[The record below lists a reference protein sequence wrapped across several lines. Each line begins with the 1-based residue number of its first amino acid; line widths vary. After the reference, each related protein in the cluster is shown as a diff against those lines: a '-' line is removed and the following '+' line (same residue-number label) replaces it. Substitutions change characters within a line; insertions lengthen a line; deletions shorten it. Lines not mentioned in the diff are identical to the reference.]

1 MPIEQPGHSAEP
13 TRAGARA
20 TARAQGRPAKGGASQ
35 SPDTAGPGNTAGPA
49 NTANPAGRTAPVRR
63 RSLADELR
71 SWPVA
76 RLANL
81 LALRPDL
88 AVPPPASIAAL
99 AERASQ
105 RASVALAMDRLDA
118 FTLQVLQ
125 ALAVSP
131 EPVTPESTAALLGL
145 PAEGAVREAVT
156 VLRDTALVWGPDEG
170 LRPLVNA
177 REALGEHPVG
187 LGPPLASALNNSSPA
202 WLQGVLRRL
211 GLPATPDPV
220 TAVDSIAAL
229 VADPP
234 RMRAV
239 LDRAPAGVEA
249 VLEKLVWGPP
259 FGKVG
264 TAAVAAGD
272 PEAGAA
278 PDSGWG
284 GTADAANT
292 ANTADTAEPGDP
304 ATGSPLEWLLERGLL
319 GRWTEDTVVLP
330 REIAFFLRRHV
341 FGSGLH
347 RDLAAEPPAVP
358 VAQHD
363 ARRADEAAA
372 AAATT
377 VPRRVEELLDAWA
390 AGPPG
395 VLRSGGAGIR
405 DLRRTALLLDVPEE
419 EAAFLAELA
428 YAAGLVAADLASG
441 FWLPTPAYDRWLDLP
456 PERRW
461 AELAAAW
468 LVSDRAAGRVGQPDE
483 RNRQVAPLSAEV
495 ASWAV
500 TELRRDLLAELDRLP
515 RGGTAALDAVV
526 DRLFWERPRRS
537 GPAVRQLVEWTLR
550 EAVWLGLV
558 APVRGA
564 AGILSGHGRA
574 LLLGP
579 SRDDLAAALAGALPE
594 PVRHVL
600 VQGDLTA
607 IAPGPL
613 APDVAREMA
622 LIADVESAGAATVY
636 RFTTA
641 SVRRAFDAGRTADD
655 LHTFLAEH
663 ALHGIPQAL
672 TYLVDDVARRQGR
685 IRVGAAVS
693 YVRADNDAALAEM
706 LADRRTG
713 GLGLR
718 RVAPGVAVSELPP
731 GELLAGLR
739 ANGYAPMAENEDG
752 SGATPVVATAR
763 ARRATSFHPYAVQ
776 RPALPGSAAMIAL
789 AEDLAAGG

>member
-1 MPIEQPGHSAEP
+1 M
-13 TRAGARA
+13 TRANRG
-20 TARAQGRPAKGGASQ
+20 PAAGGASQ
-35 SPDTAGPGNTAGPA
+35 GSDTSGPA
-49 NTANPAGRTAPVRR
+49 AAATSAPRR

-71 SWPVA
+71 SWPVE

-81 LALRPDL
+81 LAARPDL

-131 EPVTPESTAALLGL
+131 EPVTAASTTELLGLSVLDEVADAIADLRDAALL
-145 PAEGAVREAVT
+145 
-156 VLRDTALVWGPDEG
+156 WGPDEA

-177 REALGEHPVG
+177 REALGENPVG

-202 WLQGVLRRL
+202 GMQGFLHRL

-220 TAVDSIAAL
+220 SAVGSISAL
-229 VADPP
+229 AADPP

-239 LDRAPAGVEA
+239 LDSAPSGVEA

-259 FGKVG
+259 FGRINQPS
-264 TAAVAAGD
+264 AEDEAVAPAPD
-272 PEAGAA
+272 AA
-278 PDSGWG
+278 PDAG
-284 GTADAANT
+284 
-292 ANTADTAEPGDP
+292 
-304 ATGSPLEWLLERGLL
+304 GSPLEWLLARGIL
-319 GRWTEDTVVLP
+319 GRWTDDTVVLP

-341 FGSGLH
+341 FGTGLH
-347 RDLAAEPPAVP
+347 RDLASDPPPVP
-358 VAQHD
+358 VVQHD
-363 ARRADEAAA
+363 ARTADAAA
-372 AAATT
+372 GAAAIA

-390 AGPPG
+390 SGPPG

-405 DLRRTALLLDVPEE
+405 DLRRTAALLDAPEE

-468 LVSDRAAGRVGQPDE
+468 LVSDRAAGRVGSPDE

-500 TELRRDLLAELDRLP
+500 TELRRDLLGELDRLP
-515 RGGTAALDAVV
+515 PGATTPLPALV

-537 GPAVRQLVEWTLR
+537 GPAMRQLVDWTLR

-558 APVRGA
+558 APVRGG
-564 AGILSGHGRA
+564 AGILAAHGRA
-574 LLLGP
+574 LLLGRP
-579 SRDDLAAALAGALPE
+579 REALAAALGRALPE

-600 VQGDLTA
+600 IQGDLTA

-613 APDVAREMA
+613 APEVAREMA
-622 LIADVESAGAATVY
+622 LIADIESSGAATVY

-641 SVRRAFDAGRTADD
+641 SVRRAFDAGRGAAD
-655 LHTFLAEH
+655 LHAFLAEH
-663 ALHGIPQAL
+663 SLHEIPQAL
-672 TYLVDDVARRQGR
+672 SYLVDDVARRHGR
-685 IRVGAAVS
+685 VRVGSAVS
-693 YVRADNDAALAEM
+693 YVRADNDAALTEM
-706 LADRRTG
+706 LADRRIG

-718 RVAPGVAVSELPP
+718 RIAPGVAVSELPP
-731 GELLAGLR
+731 EELLEGLR
-739 ANGYAPMAENEDG
+739 TNGYAPMGENEDG
-752 SGATPVVATAR
+752 SGAPVVVATSR

-776 RPALPGSAAMIAL
+776 RQALPGSAAVVGL
-789 AEDLAAGG
+789 AQELAAGG

>member
-1 MPIEQPGHSAEP
+1 M
-13 TRAGARA
+13 TRADRG
-20 TARAQGRPAKGGASQ
+20 PAGGGASQ
-35 SPDTAGPGNTAGPA
+35 GSDTPPARTGANGTGSPASASVP
-49 NTANPAGRTAPVRR
+49 RR

-71 SWPVA
+71 SWTVE

-81 LALRPDL
+81 LAARPDL
-88 AVPPPASIAAL
+88 AVPPPVSLASL

-118 FTLQVLQ
+118 LTLQVLQ

-131 EPVTPESTAALLGL
+131 EPVTASSTAALLGL
-145 PAEGAVREAVT
+145 PEQGAVADAIEQ
-156 VLRDTALVWGPDEG
+156 LRDTALLWGPDEG

-177 REALGEHPVG
+177 REALGENPVG

-202 WLQGVLRRL
+202 GMQQFLRRL

-220 TAVDSIAAL
+220 SAVGSISALAAD
-229 VADPP
+229 AP

-239 LDRAPAGVEA
+239 LDSAPAGVEA

-259 FGKVG
+259 FGRISLSADDDAYEAE
-264 TAAVAAGD
+264 TQD
-272 PEAGAA
+272 PETDAD
-278 PDSGWG
+278 PDSG
-284 GTADAANT
+284 
-292 ANTADTAEPGDP
+292 TAEPSE
-304 ATGSPLEWLLERGLL
+304 SPLEWLLARGIL

-347 RDLAAEPPAVP
+347 RDLAAEPPAIAI
-358 VAQHD
+358 AQHD
-363 ARRADEAAA
+363 PRNADAAA
-372 AAATT
+372 GAAAIA
-377 VPRRVEELLDAWA
+377 VPRRIEELLDAWA

-405 DLRRTALLLDVPEE
+405 DLRRTAALLDVPEE
-419 EAAFLAELA
+419 EAAFLIELA

-468 LVSDRAAGRVGQPDE
+468 LVSDRAAGRVGAPDE

-500 TELRRDLLAELDRLP
+500 TEMRRDLLGELDRLP
-515 RGGTAALDAVV
+515 QGATTALDAVV
-526 DRLFWERPRRS
+526 ERLFWERPRRS
-537 GPAVRQLVEWTLR
+537 GPAMRQLVDWTLR

-558 APVRGA
+558 APVRGG
-564 AGILSGHGRA
+564 AGILAAHGRA
-574 LLLGP
+574 LLLGLP
-579 SRDDLAAALAGALPE
+579 RDALASALGAALPE

-600 VQGDLTA
+600 IQGDLTA

-613 APDVAREMA
+613 APEVAREMA
-622 LIADVESAGAATVY
+622 LIADIESAGAATVY

-641 SVRRAFDAGRTADD
+641 SVRRAFDAGRAADD
-655 LHTFLAEH
+655 LHAFLAEH
-663 ALHGIPQAL
+663 SLHEIPQAL
-672 TYLVDDVARRQGR
+672 SYLVDDVARRHGR
-685 IRVGAAVS
+685 VRVGAAVS
-693 YVRADNDAALAEM
+693 YVRADNDAALTEM

-718 RVAPGVAVSELPP
+718 RIAPGVAVSELPP
-731 GELLAGLR
+731 AELLEGLR

-752 SGATPVVATAR
+752 SGAPVVVATAR

-776 RPALPGSAAMIAL
+776 RQALPGSAAVVGL

>member
-20 TARAQGRPAKGGASQ
+20 TARAVADPAEGGASQ
-35 SPDTAGPGNTAGPA
+35 SPDS
-49 NTANPAGRTAPVRR
+49 AGRSAPPVRR

-71 SWPVA
+71 AWPA
-76 RLANL
+76 ERLANL
-81 LALRPDL
+81 LATRPDL
-88 AVPPPASIAAL
+88 AVPPPASLAAL

-131 EPVTPESTAALLGL
+131 EPVTAASTAALLGL
-145 PAEGAVREAVT
+145 PGDGTVDGAIAL
-156 VLRDTALVWGPDEG
+156 LRDAALVWGPDEG

-177 REALGEHPVG
+177 REALGENPVG

-202 WLQGVLRRL
+202 WLQAVLRRL

-220 TAVDSIAAL
+220 TAVGAIAAL
-229 VADPP
+229 AADPP
-234 RMRAV
+234 RMRGV
-239 LDRAPAGVEA
+239 LDEAPAGVEA

-259 FGKVG
+259 FGKIG
-264 TAAVAAGD
+264 TGPGEDGAGREAAA
-272 PEAGAA
+272 
-278 PDSGWG
+278 
-284 GTADAANT
+284 
-292 ANTADTAEPGDP
+292 
-304 ATGSPLEWLLERGLL
+304 GSPLEWLLERGIL
-319 GRWTEDTVVLP
+319 GRWNEDTVVLP

-390 AGPPG
+390 SGPPG

-405 DLRRTALLLDVPEE
+405 DLRRTALLLDASEE
-419 EAAFLAELA
+419 ETAFLAELA

-468 LVSDRAAGRVGQPDE
+468 LVSDRAAGRVGMPDE

-500 TELRRDLLAELDRLP
+500 TELRRDLLGELDRLP
-515 RGGTAALDAVV
+515 KGATTGTDAVV

-564 AGILSGHGRA
+564 AGILATHGRA
-574 LLLGP
+574 LLLGLP
-579 SRDDLAAALAGALPE
+579 RDALASALAAALPE

-600 VQGDLTA
+600 IQGDLTA

-622 LIADVESAGAATVY
+622 LVADIESAGAATVY

-641 SVRRAFDAGRTADD
+641 SVRRAFDAGRAADD
-655 LHTFLAEH
+655 LHAFLAEH
-663 ALHGIPQAL
+663 SLHEIPQAL
-672 TYLVDDVARRQGR
+672 TYLVDDVARRHGR

-693 YVRADNDAALAEM
+693 YVRADNDAALTEM

-731 GELLAGLR
+731 EELLEGLR

-752 SGATPVVATAR
+752 SGATPVRATSR

-776 RPALPGSAAMIAL
+776 RPALPGSAAVVAL

>member
-1 MPIEQPGHSAEP
+1 M
-13 TRAGARA
+13 TRAERG
-20 TARAQGRPAKGGASQ
+20 PAGSGASQ
-35 SPDTAGPGNTAGPA
+35 GSDTVGPAAGAGPGRARRASAPGGGGAAASVPA
-49 NTANPAGRTAPVRR
+49 PTTAPASAPRR

-71 SWPVA
+71 SWPVG
-76 RLANL
+76 RLADL

-88 AVPPPASIAAL
+88 AVPPPPSIAAL

-131 EPVTPESTAALLGL
+131 EPVTAGSTAALLGV
-145 PAEGAVREAVT
+145 PEEGAVVEAISQ
-156 VLRDTALVWGPDEG
+156 LRDAALLWGPDEG

-177 REALGEHPVG
+177 REALGENPVG

-202 WLQGVLRRL
+202 GMQEFLRRL
-211 GLPATPDPV
+211 GLPATADPV
-220 TAVDSIAAL
+220 SAVGSIAAL
-229 VADPP
+229 AADAP

-239 LDRAPAGVEA
+239 LDTAPAGVEA

-259 FGKVG
+259 FGTIG
-264 TAAVAAGD
+264 ITESAED
-272 PEAGAA
+272 EADSAAA
-278 PDSGWG
+278 PSKSAIDAPAAETAG
-284 GTADAANT
+284 GAGSADAA
-292 ANTADTAEPGDP
+292 E
-304 ATGSPLEWLLERGLL
+304 SPLEWLLARGIL
-319 GRWTEDTVVLP
+319 GRWTSDTVVLP

-341 FGSGLH
+341 FGHGLH
-347 RDLAAEPPAVP
+347 RDLAADPPAVP
-358 VAQHD
+358 VTEHD
-363 ARRADEAAA
+363 SRHADAAAA

-405 DLRRTALLLDVPEE
+405 DLRRTSALLDVPEE

-468 LVSDRAAGRVGQPDE
+468 LVSDRAAGRVGAADE

-500 TELRRDLLAELDRLP
+500 TELRRDLLGELDRLP
-515 RGGTAALDAVV
+515 PGGTTTLEALVG
-526 DRLFWERPRRS
+526 RLFWERPRRS
-537 GPAVRQLVEWTLR
+537 GPAVRQLVDWTLR

-558 APVRGA
+558 APVRGG
-564 AGILSGHGRA
+564 AGILATHGRA
-574 LLLGP
+574 LLLGLP
-579 SRDDLAAALAGALPE
+579 RDALASALGAALPE

-600 VQGDLTA
+600 IQGDLTA

-613 APDVAREMA
+613 APEVAREMA
-622 LIADVESAGAATVY
+622 LIADIESAGAATVY

-641 SVRRAFDAGRTADD
+641 SVRRAFDAGRGADD
-655 LHTFLAEH
+655 LHAFLAEH
-663 ALHGIPQAL
+663 SLHEIPQAL
-672 TYLVDDVARRQGR
+672 AYLVDDVARRHGR
-685 IRVGAAVS
+685 IRVGAAIS
-693 YVRADNDAALAEM
+693 YVRADNDAALTEM

-718 RVAPGVAVSELPP
+718 RIAPGVAVSELPP
-731 GELLAGLR
+731 EELLEGLR

-752 SGATPVVATAR
+752 SGAPVVVATSR

-776 RPALPGSAAMIAL
+776 RQALPGSAAVVAL

>member
-1 MPIEQPGHSAEP
+1 MP
-13 TRAGARA
+13 RAD
-20 TARAQGRPAKGGASQ
+20 QG
-35 SPDTAGPGNTAGPA
+35 SPLP
-49 NTANPAGRTAPVRR
+49 RRR

-71 SWPVA
+71 SWPVR
-76 RLANL
+76 RLADL
-81 LALRPDL
+81 LAVRPDL

-131 EPVTPESTAALLGL
+131 EPVTASSTAELVGLPEDEVAEAIALLRNAALL
-145 PAEGAVREAVT
+145 
-156 VLRDTALVWGPDEG
+156 WGPDEG
-170 LRPLVNA
+170 LRPLVNV
-177 REALGEHPVG
+177 REALGDNPVG

-202 WLQGVLRRL
+202 GMQEFLRRL
-211 GLPATPDPV
+211 GLPTTADPV
-220 TAVDSIAAL
+220 SAVGSISALAAD
-229 VADPP
+229 AP

-239 LDRAPAGVEA
+239 LDAAPAGVEA

-259 FGKVG
+259 FGRM
-264 TAAVAAGD
+264 TAVD
-272 PEAGAA
+272 SVDSAGAA
-278 PDSGWG
+278 
-284 GTADAANT
+284 DAADSVD
-292 ANTADTAEPGDP
+292 AAEPDE
-304 ATGSPLEWLLERGLL
+304 SPLEWLLARGIL

-341 FGSGLH
+341 FGAGLH
-347 RDLAAEPPAVP
+347 RDLAAEPPAVA
-358 VAQHD
+358 VTQHD
-363 ARRADEAAA
+363 ARNADVAAGAAA
-372 AAATT
+372 VA

-405 DLRRTALLLDVPEE
+405 DLRRTAALLDVPEP

-441 FWLPTPAYDRWLDLP
+441 FWLPTPSYDRWLDLP

-468 LVSDRAAGRVGQPDE
+468 LASDRAAGRVGAPDE

-495 ASWAV
+495 SSWAV
-500 TELRRDLLAELDRLP
+500 TELRRDLLGELDRLP
-515 RGGTAALDAVV
+515 AGATTALDAVV

-537 GPAVRQLVEWTLR
+537 GPAMRELVGWTLR

-558 APVRGA
+558 APVRGG
-564 AGILSGHGRA
+564 AGILAAHGRA
-574 LLLGP
+574 ALLGLP
-579 SRDDLAAALAGALPE
+579 RDALASALGAALPE

-600 VQGDLTA
+600 IQGDLTA

-613 APDVAREMA
+613 APEVAREMA
-622 LIADVESAGAATVY
+622 LIADIESAGAATVY

-641 SVRRAFDAGRTADD
+641 SVRRAFDAGRAADD
-655 LHTFLAEH
+655 LHAFLAEH
-663 ALHGIPQAL
+663 SLHEIPQAL
-672 TYLVDDVARRQGR
+672 AYLVDDVARRHGR
-685 IRVGAAVS
+685 VRVGTATS
-693 YVRADNDAALAEM
+693 YVRADNDAALTEL

-718 RVAPGVAVSELPP
+718 RIAPGVAVSELPP
-731 GELLAGLR
+731 EELLEGLR

-752 SGATPVVATAR
+752 SGAPVVVATAR

-776 RPALPGSAAMIAL
+776 RQALPGSAAVVAL

>member
-1 MPIEQPGHSAEP
+1 
-13 TRAGARA
+13 
-20 TARAQGRPAKGGASQ
+20 
-35 SPDTAGPGNTAGPA
+35 
-49 NTANPAGRTAPVRR
+49 
-63 RSLADELR
+63 LAD
-71 SWPVA
+71 
-76 RLANL
+76 L
-81 LALRPDL
+81 LAARPDL

-105 RASVALAMDRLDA
+105 RASVAAAMDRLDA

-131 EPVTPESTAALLGL
+131 EPVTAASTAALLGV
-145 PAEGAVREAVT
+145 PEEGAVVAAIA
-156 VLRDTALVWGPDEG
+156 VLRDTALLWGPDEG

-177 REALGEHPVG
+177 REALGENPVG

-202 WLQGVLRRL
+202 GMQEFLRRL
-211 GLPATPDPV
+211 GLPATADPV
-220 TAVDSIAAL
+220 SAVGAIAAL
-229 VADPP
+229 AGDAP

-239 LDRAPAGVEA
+239 LDAAPAGAEA

-259 FGKVG
+259 FGRVG
-264 TAAVAAGD
+264 VAGDDFDRHGLDDDDRDGLDGADREGDGLDDEAMAPSSPDPHAAAVT
-272 PEAGAA
+272 E
-278 PDSGWG
+278 
-284 GTADAANT
+284 
-292 ANTADTAEPGDP
+292 
-304 ATGSPLEWLLERGLL
+304 SPLEWLLARGIL
-319 GRWTEDTVVLP
+319 GRWTSDTVVLP

-341 FGSGLH
+341 FGHGLH
-347 RDLAAEPPAVP
+347 RDLASDPPPVP

-363 ARRADEAAA
+363 AGNADASAGAAA
-372 AAATT
+372 VA

-405 DLRRTALLLDVPEE
+405 DLRRTAALLDVPEE

-468 LVSDRAAGRVGQPDE
+468 LVSDRAAGRVGSPDE

-515 RGGTAALDAVV
+515 RGGTTTLDALV

-537 GPAVRQLVEWTLR
+537 GPAVRQLVDFTLR

-558 APVRGA
+558 APVRGG
-564 AGILSGHGRA
+564 AGILATHGRA
-574 LLLGP
+574 LLLGLP
-579 SRDDLAAALAGALPE
+579 RDALASALGAALPA

-600 VQGDLTA
+600 IQGDLTA

-613 APDVAREMA
+613 APEVAREMA
-622 LIADVESAGAATVY
+622 LIADIESAGAATVY

-641 SVRRAFDAGRTADD
+641 SVRRAFDAGRGADD
-655 LHTFLAEH
+655 LHAFLAEH
-663 ALHGIPQAL
+663 SLHEIPQAL
-672 TYLVDDVARRQGR
+672 TYLVDDVARRHGR
-685 IRVGAAVS
+685 IRVGAAIS
-693 YVRADNDAALAEM
+693 YVRADNDAALTEM

-731 GELLAGLR
+731 EELLDGLR

-752 SGATPVVATAR
+752 SGAPTVVATSR

-776 RPALPGSAAMIAL
+776 RQPLPGSAAVVAL

>member
-1 MPIEQPGHSAEP
+1 M
-13 TRAGARA
+13 TRADRGAA
-20 TARAQGRPAKGGASQ
+20 GVGASQ
-35 SPDTAGPGNTAGPA
+35 SPDTSGPGTA
-49 NTANPAGRTAPVRR
+49 RTSTPRK

-71 SWPVA
+71 SWPVE

-81 LALRPDL
+81 LAVRPDL
-88 AVPPPASIAAL
+88 AVPRPTSIAAL

-105 RASVALAMDRLDA
+105 RASVASAMDRLDA

-131 EPVTPESTAALLGL
+131 EPVTASSTAELLGL
-145 PAEGAVREAVT
+145 HEEGEVAEAIT
-156 VLRDTALVWGPDEG
+156 LLRDTALLWGPDEG

-177 REALGEHPVG
+177 REALGENPVG

-202 WLQGVLRRL
+202 GMQEFLRRL

-220 TAVDSIAAL
+220 SAVGSISALAAD
-229 VADPP
+229 AP

-239 LDRAPAGVEA
+239 LDSAPPGVEA

-259 FGKVG
+259 FGRIG
-264 TAAVAAGD
+264 LSADDAD
-272 PEAGAA
+272 EADEVETQPA
-278 PDSGWG
+278 DSS
-284 GTADAANT
+284 
-292 ANTADTAEPGDP
+292 E
-304 ATGSPLEWLLERGLL
+304 SPLEWLLARGIL

-341 FGSGLH
+341 FGTGLH
-347 RDLAAEPPAVP
+347 RDLAAEPPAVA
-358 VAQHD
+358 VTQHD
-363 ARRADEAAA
+363 ARNADAAA
-372 AAATT
+372 GAAAIA
-377 VPRRVEELLDAWA
+377 VPRRVEEVLDAWA

-405 DLRRTALLLDVPEE
+405 DLRRTAALLDVPEE

-468 LVSDRAAGRVGQPDE
+468 LVCDRAAGRVGAPDE

-500 TELRRDLLAELDRLP
+500 TELRRDLLGELDRLP
-515 RGGTAALDAVV
+515 RGATTALDALV

-537 GPAVRQLVEWTLR
+537 GPAMRQLVDWTLR

-558 APVRGA
+558 APVRGG
-564 AGILSGHGRA
+564 AGILSTHGRA
-574 LLLGP
+574 LLLGLP
-579 SRDDLAAALAGALPE
+579 RDALASALGAALPE
-594 PVRHVL
+594 PVHHVL
-600 VQGDLTA
+600 IQGDLTA

-613 APDVAREMA
+613 APEVAREMA
-622 LIADVESAGAATVY
+622 LIADIESAGAATVY

-641 SVRRAFDAGRTADD
+641 SVRRAFDAGRAAGD
-655 LHTFLAEH
+655 LHAFLAEH
-663 ALHGIPQAL
+663 SLHEIPQAL
-672 TYLVDDVARRQGR
+672 TYLVDDVARRHGR
-685 IRVGAAVS
+685 VRVGAAIS
-693 YVRADNDAALAEM
+693 YVRADNDAALTEM

-718 RVAPGVAVSELPP
+718 RIAPGVAVSELSP
-731 GELLAGLR
+731 GELLEGLR

-752 SGATPVVATAR
+752 SGAPVVVATAR

-776 RPALPGSAAMIAL
+776 RQPLPGSAAVVAL
-789 AEDLAAGG
+789 AEELAAAG

>member
-1 MPIEQPGHSAEP
+1 M
-13 TRAGARA
+13 TRAEARSAGGKVSQGSDTPGSGGRANGA
-20 TARAQGRPAKGGASQ
+20 
-35 SPDTAGPGNTAGPA
+35 
-49 NTANPAGRTAPVRR
+49 APRR

-71 SWPVA
+71 SWPVE

-81 LALRPDL
+81 LAVRPDL

-131 EPVTPESTAALLGL
+131 EPVTAGSTAALLGV
-145 PAEGAVREAVT
+145 PEDGAVTEAVAL
-156 VLRDTALVWGPDEG
+156 LRDTALLWGPDEG

-177 REALGEHPVG
+177 REALGENPVG

-202 WLQGVLRRL
+202 GMQEFLRRL

-220 TAVDSIAAL
+220 SAVGAISALAAD
-229 VADPP
+229 AP

-239 LDRAPAGVEA
+239 LDAAPVGVEA

-259 FGKVG
+259 FGRIG
-264 TAAVAAGD
+264 TAADYVDA
-272 PEAGAA
+272 
-278 PDSGWG
+278 DSGANSGSG
-284 GTADAANT
+284 GSGGHRDDAA
-292 ANTADTAEPGDP
+292 AQVSDTAGSAESSE
-304 ATGSPLEWLLERGLL
+304 SPLEWLLARGIL

-347 RDLAAEPPAVP
+347 HDLASEPPAVA
-358 VAQHD
+358 VTQHD
-363 ARRADEAAA
+363 ARNADASAGAAA
-372 AAATT
+372 VA

-405 DLRRTALLLDVPEE
+405 DLRRTAALLDVPEE

-468 LVSDRAAGRVGQPDE
+468 LVSDRAAGRVGAPDE

-500 TELRRDLLAELDRLP
+500 TELRRDLLGELDRLP
-515 RGGTAALDAVV
+515 KGATTALDAVV

-537 GPAVRQLVEWTLR
+537 GPAVRQLVDWTLR
-550 EAVWLGLV
+550 EAVWLGVV
-558 APVRGA
+558 APVRGG
-564 AGILSGHGRA
+564 AGILSTHGRA
-574 LLLGP
+574 LLLGLP
-579 SRDDLAAALAGALPE
+579 RDALASALGAALPE

-600 VQGDLTA
+600 IQGDLTA

-613 APDVAREMA
+613 APELAREMA
-622 LIADVESAGAATVY
+622 LVADIESAGAATVY

-641 SVRRAFDAGRTADD
+641 SVRRAFDAGRGADD

-663 ALHGIPQAL
+663 SLHEIPQAL
-672 TYLVDDVARRQGR
+672 TYLVDDVARRHGR
-685 IRVGAAVS
+685 IRVGAAIS
-693 YVRADNDAALAEM
+693 YVRADNDAALTEM

-718 RVAPGVAVSELPP
+718 RIAPGVAVSELPP
-731 GELLAGLR
+731 SELLEGLR

-752 SGATPVVATAR
+752 SGAPVVVATAR

-776 RPALPGSAAMIAL
+776 RQALPGSTAVVGL
-789 AEDLAAGG
+789 AEDLVAGG

>member
-1 MPIEQPGHSAEP
+1 M
-13 TRAGARA
+13 TRADRGSVN
-20 TARAQGRPAKGGASQ
+20 GGASQ
-35 SPDTAGPGNTAGPA
+35 GSDTSGPA
-49 NTANPAGRTAPVRR
+49 AAATTALRR

-81 LALRPDL
+81 LAVRPDL

-131 EPVTPESTAALLGL
+131 EPVTASSTAALLGL
-145 PAEGAVREAVT
+145 PVQGEVAEAVAL
-156 VLRDTALVWGPDEG
+156 LRDTALLWGPDEG

-177 REALGEHPVG
+177 REALGENPVG

-202 WLQGVLRRL
+202 GMQAFLRRL

-220 TAVDSIAAL
+220 SAVGSISAL
-229 VADPP
+229 AADPP

-239 LDRAPAGVEA
+239 LDSAPVGVEA

-259 FGKVG
+259 FGRINQPSADEEEATEE
-264 TAAVAAGD
+264 TAEEPRGETAQSQAQAL
-272 PEAGAA
+272 
-278 PDSGWG
+278 DSG
-284 GTADAANT
+284 
-292 ANTADTAEPGDP
+292 E
-304 ATGSPLEWLLERGLL
+304 SPLEWLLARGIL

-347 RDLAAEPPAVP
+347 RDLASEPPPIAV
-358 VAQHD
+358 VQHD
-363 ARRADEAAA
+363 ARNADAAA
-372 AAATT
+372 GAAAIA

-390 AGPPG
+390 SGPPG

-405 DLRRTALLLDVPEE
+405 DLRRTAALLDVPEE

-468 LVSDRAAGRVGQPDE
+468 LVSDRAAGRVGAPDE

-515 RGGTAALDAVV
+515 PGATSPLEAVV

-537 GPAVRQLVEWTLR
+537 GPAVRQLVDWTLR

-558 APVRGA
+558 APVRGG
-564 AGILSGHGRA
+564 AGILAAHGRG
-574 LLLGP
+574 LLLGL
-579 SRDDLAAALAGALPE
+579 SRDALAATLAQALPE

-600 VQGDLTA
+600 IQGDLTA

-613 APDVAREMA
+613 APEVAREMA
-622 LIADVESAGAATVY
+622 LIADIESAGAATVY

-641 SVRRAFDAGRTADD
+641 SVRRAFDAGRAAGD
-655 LHTFLAEH
+655 LHAFLAEH
-663 ALHGIPQAL
+663 SLHEIPQAL
-672 TYLVDDVARRQGR
+672 TYLVDDVARRHGR
-685 IRVGAAVS
+685 VRVGSAVS
-693 YVRADNDAALAEM
+693 YVRADNDAALTEM

-718 RVAPGVAVSELPP
+718 RIAPGVAVSELPP
-731 GELLAGLR
+731 EELLEGLR
-739 ANGYAPMAENEDG
+739 TNGYAPMGENEDG
-752 SGATPVVATAR
+752 SGAPVVVATAR

-776 RPALPGSAAMIAL
+776 RQALPGSAAVVGL
-789 AEDLAAGG
+789 AEELAAGG

>member
-1 MPIEQPGHSAEP
+1 MPTEHPGHSVTP
-13 TRAGARA
+13 GTAGARA
-20 TARAQGRPAKGGASQ
+20 VTRADARKVSQSSDTIGSGEGANGGRPDAV
-35 SPDTAGPGNTAGPA
+35 PTP
-49 NTANPAGRTAPVRR
+49 RR

-71 SWPVA
+71 SWPVE

-81 LALRPDL
+81 LAVRPDL
-88 AVPPPASIAAL
+88 AVPPPTSIAAL

-131 EPVTPESTAALLGL
+131 EPVTASSTAALLGV
-145 PAEGAVREAVT
+145 PEDGAVTEAVAL
-156 VLRDTALVWGPDEG
+156 LRDTALLWGPDVG

-177 REALGEHPVG
+177 REALGENPVG

-202 WLQGVLRRL
+202 GMQEFLRRL

-220 TAVDSIAAL
+220 SAVGSISALAAD
-229 VADPP
+229 AP

-239 LDRAPAGVEA
+239 LDTAPVGAEA

-259 FGKVG
+259 FGRIG
-264 TAAVAAGD
+264 TAADSADSAGS
-272 PEAGAA
+272 AG
-278 PDSGWG
+278 SS
-284 GTADAANT
+284 GTATQASDAA
-292 ANTADTAEPGDP
+292 E
-304 ATGSPLEWLLERGLL
+304 SPLEWLLARGIL

-341 FGSGLH
+341 FGTGLH
-347 RDLAAEPPAVP
+347 HDLAGEPPAV
-358 VAQHD
+358 VVTHHD
-363 ARRADEAAA
+363 ARNADASAGAAA
-372 AAATT
+372 VA

-405 DLRRTALLLDVPEE
+405 DLRRTSALLNVPEE
-419 EAAFLAELA
+419 EAAFLVELA

-468 LVSDRAAGRVGQPDE
+468 LASDRAAGRVGAPDE

-500 TELRRDLLAELDRLP
+500 TELRRDLLGELDRLP
-515 RGGTAALDAVV
+515 RGATTALDAVV

-537 GPAVRQLVEWTLR
+537 GPAVRQLVDWTLR
-550 EAVWLGLV
+550 EAVWLGVV
-558 APVRGA
+558 APVRGG
-564 AGILSGHGRA
+564 AGILSTHGRA
-574 LLLGP
+574 LLLGLP
-579 SRDDLAAALAGALPE
+579 RDALASALGAALPE
-594 PVRHVL
+594 PVQHVL
-600 VQGDLTA
+600 IQGDLTA

-613 APDVAREMA
+613 APELAREMA
-622 LIADVESAGAATVY
+622 LVADIESAGAATVY

-641 SVRRAFDAGRTADD
+641 SVRRAFDAGRGADD
-655 LHTFLAEH
+655 LHAFLAEH
-663 ALHGIPQAL
+663 SLHEIPQAL
-672 TYLVDDVARRQGR
+672 TYLVDDVARRHGR
-685 IRVGAAVS
+685 IRVGAAIS
-693 YVRADNDAALAEM
+693 YVRADNDAALTEM

-718 RVAPGVAVSELPP
+718 RIAPGVAVSELPP
-731 GELLAGLR
+731 AELLEGLR

-752 SGATPVVATAR
+752 SGAPVVVATAR

-776 RPALPGSAAMIAL
+776 RQALPGSTAVVAL

>member
-1 MPIEQPGHSAEP
+1 
-13 TRAGARA
+13 
-20 TARAQGRPAKGGASQ
+20 
-35 SPDTAGPGNTAGPA
+35 
-49 NTANPAGRTAPVRR
+49 
-63 RSLADELR
+63 
-71 SWPVA
+71 VA

-81 LALRPDL
+81 LVTRPDL

-131 EPVTPESTAALLGL
+131 EPVTASSTAALLGL
-145 PAEGAVREAVT
+145 ADEGEVAEAVT
-156 VLRDTALVWGPDEG
+156 LLRDMALLWGPDEA

-177 REALGEHPVG
+177 REALGENPVG

-202 WLQGVLRRL
+202 GMQEFLRRL
-211 GLPATPDPV
+211 GLPPTPDPV
-220 TAVDSIAAL
+220 SAVGAISAL
-229 VADPP
+229 AADPP

-239 LDRAPAGVEA
+239 LDSAPSGVEA

-259 FGKVG
+259 FGRI
-264 TAAVAAGD
+264 THSVAD
-272 PEAGAA
+272 EAGPPESLQSPESPESQT
-278 PDSGWG
+278 PD
-284 GTADAANT
+284 T
-292 ANTADTAEPGDP
+292 E
-304 ATGSPLEWLLERGLL
+304 SPLEWLLARGLL

-341 FGSGLH
+341 FGTGLH
-347 RDLAAEPPAVP
+347 RDLAAEPPPVP
-358 VAQHD
+358 VVQHD
-363 ARRADEAAA
+363 ARNADAAA
-372 AAATT
+372 AAAAIA
-377 VPRRVEELLDAWA
+377 VPRRIEELLDAWA

-405 DLRRTALLLDVPEE
+405 DLRRTAALLDVPEE

-468 LVSDRAAGRVGQPDE
+468 LASDRAAGRVGAPDE

-500 TELRRDLLAELDRLP
+500 TELRRDLLGELGRLP
-515 RGGTAALDAVV
+515 SGATTGLDALA

-537 GPAVRQLVEWTLR
+537 GPAMRQLIDWTLR
-550 EAVWLGLV
+550 EAVWLGVV
-558 APVRGA
+558 APVRGG
-564 AGILSGHGRA
+564 AGTLAGHGRA

-579 SRDDLAAALAGALPE
+579 PRDALAAELGAALPE

-622 LIADVESAGAATVY
+622 LIADIESAGAATVY

-641 SVRRAFDAGRTADD
+641 SVRRAFDAGRAADD
-655 LHTFLAEH
+655 LHAFLAEH
-663 ALHGIPQAL
+663 SLHEIPQAL
-672 TYLVDDVARRQGR
+672 TYLVDDVARRHGR

-693 YVRADNDAALAEM
+693 YVRADNDAALTEM

-718 RVAPGVAVSELPP
+718 RIAPGVAVSELPP
-731 GELLAGLR
+731 EELLEGLR

-752 SGATPVVATAR
+752 SGAPVVLATAR

-776 RPALPGSAAMIAL
+776 RMAVPGSAAVTAL

>member
-1 MPIEQPGHSAEP
+1 M
-13 TRAGARA
+13 TRAAGAG
-20 TARAQGRPAKGGASQ
+20 TGGGASQ
-35 SPDTAGPGNTAGPA
+35 GSDTVGARGGVGALGV
-49 NTANPAGRTAPVRR
+49 RSAPVPRR

-71 SWPVA
+71 SWPVE

-81 LALRPDL
+81 LAVRPDL

-131 EPVTPESTAALLGL
+131 EPVTAASTVALLGV
-145 PAEGAVREAVT
+145 PEDGTVAEAIAL
-156 VLRDTALVWGPDEG
+156 LRDTALLWGPEEG

-177 REALGEHPVG
+177 REALGENPVG

-202 WLQGVLRRL
+202 RMQEFLRRL
-211 GLPATPDPV
+211 GLPATADPV
-220 TAVDSIAAL
+220 SAVGSIAAL
-229 VADPP
+229 AADPP
-234 RMRAV
+234 RMRSV
-239 LDRAPAGVEA
+239 LGTAPVGVEA

-259 FGKVG
+259 FGRVG
-264 TAAVAAGD
+264 VSAGEVGAGLDLELASALNPALDSALD
-272 PEAGAA
+272 PARGVEL
-278 PDSGWG
+278 
-284 GTADAANT
+284 T
-292 ANTADTAEPGDP
+292 ANPQGTDSSAVTSNPV
-304 ATGSPLEWLLERGLL
+304 TGTGPSESPLEWLLARGLL

-341 FGSGLH
+341 FGTGLH
-347 RDLAAEPPAVP
+347 HDLAAEPPAIAVT
-358 VAQHD
+358 QHD
-363 ARRADEAAA
+363 VRPADAAA
-372 AAATT
+372 GAAATA

-405 DLRRTALLLDVPEE
+405 DLRRTAALLDVPEE

-456 PERRW
+456 AERRW
-461 AELAAAW
+461 AELAVAW
-468 LVSDRAAGRVGQPDE
+468 LISDRAAGRVGAPDE

-500 TELRRDLLAELDRLP
+500 TELRRDLLGELDRLP
-515 RGGTAALDAVV
+515 KGATTSLDALVG
-526 DRLFWERPRRS
+526 RLFWERPRRS
-537 GPAVRQLVEWTLR
+537 GPAVRHLVDWTLR
-550 EAVWLGLV
+550 EAVWLGVV
-558 APVRGA
+558 APVRGG
-564 AGILSGHGRA
+564 AGILATHGRA
-574 LLLGP
+574 LLLGLP
-579 SRDDLAAALAGALPE
+579 REALASTLGAALPE

-600 VQGDLTA
+600 IQGDLTA

-613 APDVAREMA
+613 TPDVAREMA
-622 LIADVESAGAATVY
+622 LIADIESVGAATVY

-641 SVRRAFDAGRTADD
+641 SVRRAFDAGRGADD
-655 LHTFLAEH
+655 LHAFLAEH
-663 ALHGIPQAL
+663 SLHEIPQAL
-672 TYLVDDVARRQGR
+672 SYLVDDVARRHGR

-693 YVRADNDAALAEM
+693 YVRADNDAALTEM

-718 RVAPGVAVSELPP
+718 RIAPGVAVSELPP
-731 GELLAGLR
+731 EELLVGLR

-752 SGATPVVATAR
+752 SGAPVVVATSR

-776 RPALPGSAAMIAL
+776 RQALPGSAAVVGL
-789 AEDLAAGG
+789 AEELVAGG

>member
-1 MPIEQPGHSAEP
+1 MVG
-13 TRAGARA
+13 
-20 TARAQGRPAKGGASQ
+20 GRNHGSQ
-35 SPDTAGPGNTAGPA
+35 
-49 NTANPAGRTAPVRR
+49 PVRR

-71 SWPVA
+71 SWPA
-76 RLANL
+76 ERLANL
-81 LALRPDL
+81 LVMRPDL
-88 AVPPPASIAAL
+88 AVPPPASLAAL

-131 EPVTPESTAALLGL
+131 EPVTASAAAALLGL
-145 PAEGAVREAVT
+145 PGDPTVDEAIAL
-156 VLRDTALVWGPDEG
+156 LRDMALVWGPDEG

-177 REALGEHPVG
+177 REALGENPVG
-187 LGPPLASALNNSSPA
+187 LGPPLVSALNNLSPA

-220 TAVDSIAAL
+220 TAVGSLAAL
-229 VADPP
+229 AADAP
-234 RMRAV
+234 RMKAV
-239 LDRAPAGVEA
+239 LEEAPVGVEA

-264 TAAVAAGD
+264 ATTV
-272 PEAGAA
+272 EAGAE
-278 PDSGWG
+278 G
-284 GTADAANT
+284 GAEAGAGAEAAGEAQASTAAST
-292 ANTADTAEPGDP
+292 ALTESESE
-304 ATGSPLEWLLERGLL
+304 SPLEWLLERGIL
-319 GRWTEDTVVLP
+319 GRWSEDTVVLP

-372 AAATT
+372 AAATL
-377 VPRRVEELLDAWA
+377 VPRRLEELLDAWA
-390 AGPPG
+390 SGPPG

-468 LVSDRAAGRVGQPDE
+468 LVSDRAAGRVGLPDE

-500 TELRRDLLAELDRLP
+500 SELRRDLLAELDRLP
-515 RGGTAALDAVV
+515 KGATADTGAVV

-537 GPAVRQLVEWTLR
+537 GPVVRHLVEWTLR

-564 AGILSGHGRA
+564 AGILAAHGRA
-574 LLLGP
+574 LLLGL
-579 SRDDLAAALAGALPE
+579 SRDALASALAAALPE

-600 VQGDLTA
+600 IQGDLTA

-622 LIADVESAGAATVY
+622 LIADIESAGAATVY

-641 SVRRAFDAGRTADD
+641 SVRRAFDAGRAADD

-663 ALHGIPQAL
+663 SLHEIPQAL
-672 TYLVDDVARRQGR
+672 TYLVDDVARRHGR

-693 YVRADNDAALAEM
+693 YVRADNDAALTEM

-718 RVAPGVAVSELPP
+718 RVAPGVAVSELPAE
-731 GELLAGLR
+731 ELLEGLR
-739 ANGYAPMAENEDG
+739 ANGYAPMAESEEG
-752 SGATPVVATAR
+752 GGATPVRATSR

-776 RPALPGSAAMIAL
+776 RLALPGSAAVVAL
-789 AEDLAAGG
+789 AEELAAGG

>member
-1 MPIEQPGHSAEP
+1 MGDPAPG
-13 TRAGARA
+13 GV
-20 TARAQGRPAKGGASQ
+20 SQ
-35 SPDTAGPGNTAGPA
+35 SSDTAGPPA
-49 NTANPAGRTAPVRR
+49 APAGAPVVRR

-71 SWPVA
+71 SWSA
-76 RLANL
+76 DRLAEL
-81 LALRPDL
+81 LAARPDL

-131 EPVTPESTAALLGL
+131 EPVTAASTTALLGV
-145 PAEGAVREAVT
+145 PDDGRVPEAVAT
-156 VLRDTALVWGPDEG
+156 LRDAALVWGPDEG

-177 REALGEHPVG
+177 REALGENPVG
-187 LGPPLASALNNSSPA
+187 LGPPLVSALNNSSPA

-211 GLPATPDPV
+211 GLHATADPV
-220 TAVDSIAAL
+220 TAVGALAAL
-229 VADPP
+229 AADPP

-239 LDRAPAGVEA
+239 LDQAPAGAEA

-259 FGKVG
+259 FGRVG
-264 TAAVAAGD
+264 PWIGGSRPGAPAADPDAAPGPDAEPLGDSPESTAADG
-272 PEAGAA
+272 
-278 PDSGWG
+278 
-284 GTADAANT
+284 
-292 ANTADTAEPGDP
+292 
-304 ATGSPLEWLLERGLL
+304 GSPLEWLLERGIL

-347 RDLAAEPPAVP
+347 RDLAADPPAVP
-358 VAQHD
+358 VARHD
-363 ARRADEAAA
+363 ARHADEAAA
-372 AAATT
+372 AAATAA
-377 VPRRVEELLDAWA
+377 PRRVEELLDAWA
-390 AGPPG
+390 SGPPG

-405 DLRRTALLLDVPEE
+405 DLRRTALLLDVSEE
-419 EAAFLAELA
+419 EAAFFAELA
-428 YAAGLVAADLASG
+428 YSAGLVAADLASG
-441 FWLPTPAYDRWLDLP
+441 FWLPTPAYDRWLDLTP
-456 PERRW
+456 DRRW

-468 LVSDRAAGRVGQPDE
+468 LVSDRAAGRVGVPDD
-483 RNRQVAPLSAEV
+483 RNRQVAPLSPEV

-500 TELRRDLLAELDRLP
+500 PELRRDLLGELDRLP
-515 RGGTAALDAVV
+515 AGGTAAVDALV

-537 GPAVRQLVEWTLR
+537 GPAVRQLVDWTLR

-564 AGILSGHGRA
+564 AGILSAHGRA
-574 LLLGP
+574 ALLGLP
-579 SRDDLAAALAGALPE
+579 RDALAAALSAALPD

-600 VQGDLTA
+600 IQGDLTA

-622 LIADVESAGAATVY
+622 LVADIESAGAATVY

-641 SVRRAFDAGRTADD
+641 SVRRAFDAGRAADD
-655 LHTFLAEH
+655 LHAFLAEH
-663 ALHGIPQAL
+663 SLHEIPQAL
-672 TYLVDDVARRQGR
+672 TYLVDDVARRHGR

-693 YVRADNDAALAEM
+693 YVRADNDAALSEM

-718 RVAPGVAVSELPP
+718 RIAPGVAVSELPP
-731 GELLAGLR
+731 EELLEGLR

-752 SGATPVVATAR
+752 SGATPVVATPR
-763 ARRATSFHPYAVQ
+763 SRRATSFHPYAVQ
-776 RPALPGSAAMIAL
+776 RPALPGSAAVVAL

>member
-1 MPIEQPGHSAEP
+1 M
-13 TRAGARA
+13 TRADRGAA
-20 TARAQGRPAKGGASQ
+20 GVGASQ
-35 SPDTAGPGNTAGPA
+35 SPDTSGPGTA
-49 NTANPAGRTAPVRR
+49 RTSTPRK

-71 SWPVA
+71 SWPVE

-81 LALRPDL
+81 LAVRPDL
-88 AVPPPASIAAL
+88 AVPRPTSIAAL

-105 RASVALAMDRLDA
+105 RASVASAMDRLDA

-131 EPVTPESTAALLGL
+131 EPVTASSTAELLGL
-145 PAEGAVREAVT
+145 HEEGEVAEAIT
-156 VLRDTALVWGPDEG
+156 LLRDTALLWGPDEG

-177 REALGEHPVG
+177 REALGENPVG

-202 WLQGVLRRL
+202 GMQEFLRRL

-220 TAVDSIAAL
+220 SAVGSISALAAD
-229 VADPP
+229 AP

-239 LDRAPAGVEA
+239 LDSAPPGVEA

-259 FGKVG
+259 FGRIG
-264 TAAVAAGD
+264 LSADDAD
-272 PEAGAA
+272 EADEVETQPA
-278 PDSGWG
+278 DSS
-284 GTADAANT
+284 
-292 ANTADTAEPGDP
+292 E
-304 ATGSPLEWLLERGLL
+304 SPLEWLLARGIL

-341 FGSGLH
+341 FGTGLH
-347 RDLAAEPPAVP
+347 RDLAAEPPAVA
-358 VAQHD
+358 VTQHD
-363 ARRADEAAA
+363 ARNADAAA
-372 AAATT
+372 GAAAIA
-377 VPRRVEELLDAWA
+377 VPRRVGELLDAWA
-390 AGPPG
+390 AGPPS

-405 DLRRTALLLDVPEE
+405 DLRRTAALLDVPEE

-468 LVSDRAAGRVGQPDE
+468 LVCDRAAGRVGAPDE

-500 TELRRDLLAELDRLP
+500 TELRRDLLGELDRLP
-515 RGGTAALDAVV
+515 RGATTALDALV
-526 DRLFWERPRRS
+526 DRLFGERPRRS
-537 GPAVRQLVEWTLR
+537 GPAMRQLVDWTLR

-558 APVRGA
+558 APVRGG
-564 AGILSGHGRA
+564 AGILSTHGRA
-574 LLLGP
+574 LLLGLP
-579 SRDDLAAALAGALPE
+579 RDALASALGAALPE
-594 PVRHVL
+594 PVHHVL
-600 VQGDLTA
+600 IQGDLTA

-613 APDVAREMA
+613 APEVAREMA
-622 LIADVESAGAATVY
+622 LIADIESAGAATVY

-641 SVRRAFDAGRTADD
+641 SVRRAFDAGRAAGD
-655 LHTFLAEH
+655 LHAFLAEH
-663 ALHGIPQAL
+663 SLHEIPQAL
-672 TYLVDDVARRQGR
+672 TYLVDDVARRHGR
-685 IRVGAAVS
+685 VRVGAAIS
-693 YVRADNDAALAEM
+693 YVRADNDAALTEM

-718 RVAPGVAVSELPP
+718 RIAPGVAVSELSPE
-731 GELLAGLR
+731 ELLEGLR

-752 SGATPVVATAR
+752 SGAPVVVATAR

-776 RPALPGSAAMIAL
+776 RQPLPGSAAVVAL
-789 AEDLAAGG
+789 AEELAAAG

>member
-1 MPIEQPGHSAEP
+1 M
-13 TRAGARA
+13 ARA
-20 TARAQGRPAKGGASQ
+20 DRGGTSQ
-35 SPDTAGPGNTAGPA
+35 SSDTSGPA
-49 NTANPAGRTAPVRR
+49 AAPAATSTPTPRR

-71 SWPVA
+71 SWPVE

-81 LALRPDL
+81 LAMRPDL

-131 EPVTPESTAALLGL
+131 EPVTAASTAALLGV
-145 PAEGAVREAVT
+145 PEGGEVAEAIGQ
-156 VLRDTALVWGPDEG
+156 LRDTALLWGPDEG

-177 REALGEHPVG
+177 REALGENPVG

-202 WLQGVLRRL
+202 GMQEFLRRL

-220 TAVDSIAAL
+220 SAVGSISALAAD
-229 VADPP
+229 AP

-239 LDRAPAGVEA
+239 LDSAPSGVEA

-259 FGKVG
+259 FGRIG
-264 TAAVAAGD
+264 LSAD
-272 PEAGAA
+272 EAGEA
-278 PDSGWG
+278 G
-284 GTADAANT
+284 
-292 ANTADTAEPGDP
+292 EPGAARVAGEAGTQTSDP
-304 ATGSPLEWLLERGLL
+304 SESPLEWLLARGIL

-341 FGSGLH
+341 FGTGLH
-347 RDLAAEPPAVP
+347 RDLADEPPAVA
-358 VAQHD
+358 VVQHD
-363 ARRADEAAA
+363 ARNADAAA
-372 AAATT
+372 GAAAVA

-405 DLRRTALLLDVPEE
+405 DLRRTAALLDVPEE

-468 LVSDRAAGRVGQPDE
+468 LVSDRAAGRVGAPDE

-500 TELRRDLLAELDRLP
+500 TELRRDLLGELDRLP
-515 RGGTAALDAVV
+515 KGATTALDAVV

-537 GPAVRQLVEWTLR
+537 GPAMRQLVDWTLR

-558 APVRGA
+558 APARGG
-564 AGILSGHGRA
+564 AGILATHGRA
-574 LLLGP
+574 LLLGLP
-579 SRDDLAAALAGALPE
+579 RDALASALSAALPE

-600 VQGDLTA
+600 IQGDLTA

-613 APDVAREMA
+613 APEVAREMA
-622 LIADVESAGAATVY
+622 LIADIESAGAATVY

-641 SVRRAFDAGRTADD
+641 SVRRAFDAGRAADD
-655 LHTFLAEH
+655 LHAFLAEH
-663 ALHGIPQAL
+663 SLHEIPQAL
-672 TYLVDDVARRQGR
+672 TYLVDDVARRHGR
-685 IRVGAAVS
+685 IRVGSAVS
-693 YVRADNDAALAEM
+693 YVRADNDAALTEM

-718 RVAPGVAVSELPP
+718 RIAPGVAVSELPP
-731 GELLAGLR
+731 EELLEGLR
-739 ANGYAPMAENEDG
+739 TNGYAPMAENEDG
-752 SGATPVVATAR
+752 SGAPVVVATSR

-776 RPALPGSAAMIAL
+776 RQPLPGSAAVVAL

>member
-1 MPIEQPGHSAEP
+1 MPIEQPGHSADP

-20 TARAQGRPAKGGASQ
+20 TARAQGRLAKGGASQ
-35 SPDTAGPGNTAGPA
+35 STDTPTAAPA
-49 NTANPAGRTAPVRR
+49 LRR

-81 LALRPDL
+81 LAQRPDL
-88 AVPPPASIAAL
+88 TVPPPASIAAL

-131 EPVTPESTAALLGL
+131 EPVTAASTAALLGL

-156 VLRDTALVWGPDEG
+156 LLRDTALVWGPDEG

-177 REALGEHPVG
+177 REALGENPVG
-187 LGPPLASALNNSSPA
+187 LGTPLASALNNSSPA

-220 TAVDSIAAL
+220 TAVGSLAAL
-229 VADPP
+229 AADPP

-278 PDSGWG
+278 PDDGIRGTGSTG
-284 GTADAANT
+284 GTGTD
-292 ANTADTAEPGDP
+292 DP

-358 VAQHD
+358 VVQHD
-363 ARRADEAAA
+363 ARHADEAAA
-372 AAATT
+372 AAATA

-441 FWLPTPAYDRWLDLP
+441 FWLPTPAYDRWLDLA

-468 LVSDRAAGRVGQPDE
+468 LVSDRAAGRIGLPDE

-500 TELRRDLLAELDRLP
+500 TELRRDLLSELDRLP
-515 RGGTAALDAVV
+515 RGGTATPDALV

-574 LLLGP
+574 LLLGLP
-579 SRDDLAAALAGALPE
+579 RDALAAALSAALPE

-600 VQGDLTA
+600 IQGDLTA
-607 IAPGPL
+607 VAPGPL

-622 LIADVESAGAATVY
+622 LIADIESAGAATVY

-641 SVRRAFDAGRTADD
+641 SVRRAFDAGRAADD
-655 LHTFLAEH
+655 LHAFLAEH
-663 ALHGIPQAL
+663 SLHGIPQAL
-672 TYLVDDVARRQGR
+672 TYLVDDVARRHGR

-731 GELLAGLR
+731 EELLAGLR

-752 SGATPVVATAR
+752 SGVTPVVATSR
-763 ARRATSFHPYAVQ
+763 ARRAASFHPYAVQ
-776 RPALPGSAAMIAL
+776 RPALPGSSAVVAL